1 MVLALIACQSSAM
14 KRGTERS
21 YDQAR
26 MSECLF
32 GQAHLCEEIASACAD
47 EKQAARFRQLAHE
60 CRDTVEGAGR
70 KAHCAVCALES

>member
-32 GQAHLCEEIASACAD
+32 GQAHLCEEIARACAD
-47 EKQAARFRQLAHE
+47 EKRAARFRQLAQE
-60 CRDTVEGAGR
+60 CRAAVEGAS
-70 KAHCAVCALES
+70 K